1 MFFNCPN
8 IGLSFGKVYMQIC
21 PNIRRCKVM
30 AFAKLMKKNS
40 AGINLE
46 KLHKLK
52 SDVRTEVYRASFR
65 R

>member
-1 MFFNCPN
+1 
-8 IGLSFGKVYMQIC
+8 
-21 PNIRRCKVM
+21 M

-40 AGINLE
+40 AGIDLE

-52 SDVRTEVYRASFR
+52 SDVRTEVYRVSFR